1 MNYFLDLMYQLLAA
15 PRQALRTVTRGE
27 KLRQAA
33 LLWLFVNFLL
43 SLSAILEGPELMTRF
58 FLSVIVL
65 GMGLF
70 LHSAVTDYCAGFL
83 GGRGRP
89 RASPPAS
96 WRRPSRMPSPYS
108 VPSSG
113 GLRLRREPS
122 RVGALP
128 VELRAGR
135 DRHQREL
142 RLLHREGSAG
152 GAHPVFALR
161 GVLHGHF
168 LRRSCGG
175 RFRPRA
181 DERRGPHG
189 GRSPEHLRR
198 SGNFHLYLHMV

>member
-113 GLRLRREPS
+113 RPSASASLLASVLFLWSFVLDVTAISENYGFSTGKALLVALIPYLLFAVFFMGIFFAGLAAAVSGLAQMNDA
-122 RVGALP
+122 ALM
-128 VELRAGR
+128 E
-135 DRHQREL
+135 
-142 RLLHREGSAG
+142 
-152 GAHPVFALR
+152 
-161 GVLHGHF
+161 GVLQ
-168 LRRSCGG
+168 SI
-175 RFRPRA
+175 
-181 DERRGPHG
+181 
-189 GRSPEHLRR
+189 
-198 SGNFHLYLHMV
+198 

>member
-83 GGRGRP
+83 GGRGTAKGITAGFMA
-89 RASPPAS
+89 ASF
-96 WRRPSRMPSPYS
+96 PYAFA
-108 VPSSG
+108 VF
-113 GLRLRREPS
+113 
-122 RVGALP
+122 GALFGFGESLLALVLFLWSFVLDVTAISENYGFSTGKALLVALIP
-128 VELRAGR
+128 YLLFAVFFMGIFFAGLAAAVSGLAQMN
-135 DRHQREL
+135 D
-142 RLLHREGSAG
+142 A
-152 GAHPVFALR
+152 ALME
-161 GVLHGHF
+161 GVLQ
-168 LRRSCGG
+168 SI
-175 RFRPRA
+175 
-181 DERRGPHG
+181 
-189 GRSPEHLRR
+189 
-198 SGNFHLYLHMV
+198 

>member
-83 GGRGRP
+83 GGRGTAKGITAGFMA
-89 RASPPAS
+89 ASI
-96 WRRPSRMPSPYS
+96 PYAFAVFGS
-108 VPSSG
+108 
-113 GLRLRREPS
+113 LF
-122 RVGALP
+122 GA
-128 VELRAGR
+128 A
-135 DRHQREL
+135 
-142 RLLHREGSAG
+142 
-152 GAHPVFALR
+152 
-161 GVLHGHF
+161 
-168 LRRSCGG
+168 
-175 RFRPRA
+175 
-181 DERRGPHG
+181 
-189 GRSPEHLRR
+189 
-198 SGNFHLYLHMV
+198 